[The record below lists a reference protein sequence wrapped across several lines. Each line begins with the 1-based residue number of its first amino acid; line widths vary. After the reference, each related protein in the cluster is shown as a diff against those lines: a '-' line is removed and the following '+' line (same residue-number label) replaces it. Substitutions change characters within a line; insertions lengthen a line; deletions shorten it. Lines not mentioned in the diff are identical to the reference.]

1 MRAPISAL
9 AALFATV
16 LCSACAAVHRPPTTL
31 AQLERDAVTAARAER
46 DLRDSVMA
54 RLVRRAALR
63 TDKTI
68 DVLMLSGGGQNG
80 AFGAGFL
87 RGWRERTDTP
97 LPTFDLVTGIST
109 GALQAP
115 YALLGTPAAL
125 DTLGVLYRN
134 AADRVAPTVDWWFPI
149 RRTGGVVNT
158 KRYDRALEQ
167 SINGRFR
174 DDLRQAFAA
183 ERQIVFAS
191 TDMDLATGRTYSL
204 ADALDTT
211 AAGLTRARL
220 LLKAATAIPGI
231 FPPVLV
237 DGHVH
242 SDGGVITN
250 VLPLLSFSDYER
262 LAAALAARG
271 LRDVTVRVYVVMNMW
286 AHGEP
291 AVISPSNR
299 KQISARTNM
308 LLFYAH
314 QPQTLELLDALAR
327 AVSANVNGLRV
338 EFRLAALPSE
348 QALVPGAAKLF
359 DRAFMAHL
367 DSLGYAKARSAAPWD
382 VVPSAY
388 QRPPAKGSP

>member
-1 MRAPISAL
+1 MQMRAPISAL

-167 SINGRFR
+167 SITGRFAMTCAR
-174 DDLRQAFAA
+174 HLRPNA
-183 ERQIVFAS
+183 RS
-191 TDMDLATGRTYSL
+191 SL
-204 ADALDTT
+204 RPPTWTLPPDARIHSPMRWTPRPQADARAS
-211 AAGLTRARL
+211 AAQGGDGDSRHLPAGACRRARAL
-220 LLKAATAIPGI
+220 GRRGDHQRAA
-231 FPPVLV
+231 
-237 DGHVH
+237 
-242 SDGGVITN
+242 
-250 VLPLLSFSDYER
+250 
-262 LAAALAARG
+262 
-271 LRDVTVRVYVVMNMW
+271 VV
-286 AHGEP
+286 
-291 AVISPSNR
+291 
-299 KQISARTNM
+299 
-308 LLFYAH
+308 
-314 QPQTLELLDALAR
+314 
-327 AVSANVNGLRV
+327 
-338 EFRLAALPSE
+338 
-348 QALVPGAAKLF
+348 
-359 DRAFMAHL
+359 
-367 DSLGYAKARSAAPWD
+367 
-382 VVPSAY
+382 VV
-388 QRPPAKGSP
+388 Q